1 MYVSLDMQNMR
12 IVHKHSSVNAVC
24 GLVHIELPDVAVNV
38 CPIDMTVKHKTDL
51 EIKMLFRS
59 CFPGQADHMSV
70 SEMKSKILQFAE
82 EFPVTDLDELE
93 VKRQADSIR
102 DGDKKAYKYVKGSF
116 RASRPAELFADA
128 TGDAVRAGATV
139 PASSAA
145 RPARPARPAAAPRA
159 ATGAPRA
166 SGVREKIWAVA
177 DRMWEEA
184 GKPIEKSTVLAL
196 RKDIM
201 NALEQDGVKRT
212 SSSNELGNWQKARIA

>member
-38 CPIDMTVKHKTDL
+38 CPIDMTVKHKTDM

-59 CFPGQADHMSV
+59 CFPGQADHMPV
-70 SEMKSKILQFAE
+70 AEMKSKILQFAE

-128 TGDAVRAGATV
+128 TGDAVRASATV

-145 RPARPARPAAAPRA
+145 RPVRPAAAPRA

-184 GKPIEKSTVLAL
+184 GKPTEKSTVLAL

>member
-145 RPARPARPAAAPRA
+145 RLARPAAAPRA

>member
-1 MYVSLDMQNMR
+1 MYVSLDMQNMK

-38 CPIDMTVKHKTDL
+38 CPIDMTVKHKTDM

-59 CFPGQADHMSV
+59 CFPGQADHMPV
-70 SEMKSKILQFAE
+70 AEMKSKILQFAE

-93 VKRQADSIR
+93 VRRQADSIR

-116 RASRPAELFADA
+116 HASRPAELFADA

-145 RPARPARPAAAPRA
+145 RPV
-159 ATGAPRA
+159 RA

-184 GKPIEKSTVLAL
+184 GKPTEKSTVLAL

-201 NALEQDGVKRT
+201 SALEQDGVKRT

>member
-59 CFPGQADHMSV
+59 CFPGQADHMPV

-145 RPARPARPAAAPRA
+145 RPARPAAAPRA

>member
-38 CPIDMTVKHKTDL
+38 CPIDMTVKHKTDM

-59 CFPGQADHMSV
+59 CFPGQADHMPV
-70 SEMKSKILQFAE
+70 AEMKSKILQFAE

-128 TGDAVRAGATV
+128 TGDAARASATV

-145 RPARPARPAAAPRA
+145 RPVRPAVAPRA
-159 ATGAPRA
+159 ATGSPRA

-184 GKPIEKSTVLAL
+184 GKPTEKSTVLAL

-212 SSSNELGNWQKARIA
+212 SSSNELGNWQKARIT

>member
-1 MYVSLDMQNMR
+1 MQNMR

-38 CPIDMTVKHKTDL
+38 CPIDMTVTHKTDM

-59 CFPGQADHMSV
+59 CFPGQADHMPV
-70 SEMKSKILQFAE
+70 AEMKSKILQFAE

-139 PASSAA
+139 PASSAVW
-145 RPARPARPAAAPRA
+145 PVRPAAAPRA
-159 ATGAPRA
+159 ANSAPRA

-177 DRMWEEA
+177 DSMWEEA
-184 GKPIEKSTVLAL
+184 GKPTEKSKVLTL
-196 RKDIM
+196 RKQIM
-201 NALEQDGVKRT
+201 DALEQQDVKRT
-212 SSSNELGNWQKARIA
+212 SSSNELGNWQKARIS

>member
-1 MYVSLDMQNMR
+1 MYVSLDMQNMK

-38 CPIDMTVKHKTDL
+38 CPIDMTVKHKTDM

-59 CFPGQADHMSV
+59 CFPGQADHMPV
-70 SEMKSKILQFAE
+70 AEMKSKILQFAE

-145 RPARPARPAAAPRA
+145 RPVRPAAAPRA

-184 GKPIEKSTVLAL
+184 GKPTEKSTVLAL

-201 NALEQDGVKRT
+201 NVLEQDGVKRT
-212 SSSNELGNWQKARIA
+212 SSSNELGNWQKARIS

>member
-1 MYVSLDMQNMR
+1 MYVSLDMQNMK

-38 CPIDMTVKHKTDL
+38 CPIDMTVKHKTDM

-59 CFPGQADHMSV
+59 CFPGQADHMPV
-70 SEMKSKILQFAE
+70 AEMKSKILQFAE

-145 RPARPARPAAAPRA
+145 RPVRPAAAPRA

-184 GKPIEKSTVLAL
+184 GKPTEKSTVLAL

-201 NALEQDGVKRT
+201 NVLEQDGVKRT

>member
-1 MYVSLDMQNMR
+1 MYISLDMQNMR

-38 CPIDMTVKHKTDL
+38 CPIDLTVKYMTDM

-59 CFPGQADHMSV
+59 CFPGQADHMPV

-128 TGDAVRAGATV
+128 MGDAVRAGVTV

-145 RPARPARPAAAPRA
+145 RPVRPAAAPRA

-184 GKPIEKSTVLAL
+184 GKPTEKSTVLAL

-201 NALEQDGVKRT
+201 SALEQDGVKRT

>member
-51 EIKMLFRS
+51 EIKLLFRS
-59 CFPGQADHMSV
+59 CFPGQADHMPV
-70 SEMKSKILQFAE
+70 SDMKSKILQFAE

-128 TGDAVRAGATV
+128 TGDAVRASATV

-145 RPARPARPAAAPRA
+145 RPVRPAAPRA

-177 DRMWEEA
+177 DSMWEEA
-184 GKPIEKSTVLAL
+184 GKPTEKNTVLAL

-212 SSSNELGNWQKARIA
+212 SSSNELGNWQKARIT